1 MGQSSSISPPGIKK
15 NWIISKFVDRIFH
28 QSLPRARKE
37 SQIAQQASAGDPLS
51 TNPPVGHPQS
61 AAGVGEVSLE
71 EITNTPATGEER
83 YLPHDCKQDDFPFG
97 PMKSQDILKK
107 ISSLPFNE
115 FGDEAKKDRQR
126 EK

>member
-1 MGQSSSISPPGIKK
+1 LIEFSSKPAKGPEGKSDCAASIGG
-15 NWIISKFVDRIFH
+15 R
-28 QSLPRARKE
+28 
-37 SQIAQQASAGDPLS
+37 SAFYE
-51 TNPPVGHPQS
+51 PPVGHPQS

-71 EITNTPATGEER
+71 EITDSPATGEER

>member
-1 MGQSSSISPPGIKK
+1 LIEFSSKPAKGPEGKSDCAASIGG
-15 NWIISKFVDRIFH
+15 R
-28 QSLPRARKE
+28 
-37 SQIAQQASAGDPLS
+37 SAFYE
-51 TNPPVGHPQS
+51 PPV
-61 AAGVGEVSLE
+61 VGEVSLE
-71 EITNTPATGEER
+71 EITDSPATGEER